1 MRMSKG
7 VPEVAAP
14 SVVGGSVSEE
24 AGAAVVVQ
32 PSTVDWMEDMMLENM
47 VVTSVGSAVLDGAAS
62 VTSGSMVVGTWLLD
76 STGSVVVGC
85 SPPVDDTSSV

>member
-1 MRMSKG
+1 MSKG

-76 STGSVVVGC
+76 SAAGSVVVEC
-85 SPPVDDTSSV
+85 SPLVDDASSG